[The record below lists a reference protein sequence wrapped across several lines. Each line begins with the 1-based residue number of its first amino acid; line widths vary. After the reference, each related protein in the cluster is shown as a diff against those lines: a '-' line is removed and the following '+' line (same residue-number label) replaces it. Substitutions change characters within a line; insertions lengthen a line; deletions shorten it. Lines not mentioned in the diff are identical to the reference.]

1 MAFFSTS
8 ARVKT
13 SRGGHKQFLF
23 VLMFMHLEI
32 HIKSIFG
39 SSSTFLCTV
48 MVSNLHPPKMEEKKE
63 NYTFSIA
70 YCQQSYK
77 LLSKFFGF
85 CQCQNTHKYKT
96 RLKMG
101 LM

>member
-8 ARVKT
+8 AGVKT

-48 MVSNLHPPKMEEKKE
+48 MVSSLHPPKMEEKKRKI
-63 NYTFSIA
+63 THFQSPIA
-70 YCQQSYK
+70 NKVINFCPSF
-77 LLSKFFGF
+77 LAFF
-85 CQCQNTHKYKT
+85 NVKT
-96 RLKMG
+96 LTNIKRD
-101 LM
+101 